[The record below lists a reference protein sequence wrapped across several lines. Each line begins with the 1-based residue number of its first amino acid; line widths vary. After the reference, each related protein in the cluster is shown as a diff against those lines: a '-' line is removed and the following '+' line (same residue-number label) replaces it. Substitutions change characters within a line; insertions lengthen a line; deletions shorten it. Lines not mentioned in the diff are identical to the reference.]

1 MDSAFTGAGTP
12 AINRRVGKGSSTFH
26 ISKNLSTFWT
36 NFYPDIPTPDDV
48 FPDDDEGLDVLDD
61 TLSQEDTDDS
71 PDDQDD
77 DASSEVS
84 NISAQWGEDF
94 MSVIPLKFKLLP
106 GKLHLLNPKIHR
118 LPADSTYT
126 ETPVNTVIPIMLR
139 SSEGEWYFNTLKKGI
154 HLPRPKDAP
163 ALFRTTKPSPLMDTV
178 VNTWVENGLLVPSP
192 NFKYA
197 QPMFLVPKQDK
208 QVRPIIDYSE
218 WTPFIKAPR
227 FSLLTAGSAIRKILL
242 DNLMV
247 KIDLRSGFHQLP
259 LARSTFNHNGICYR
273 GTKYSLTRLPTAP
286 QSTK

>member
-12 AINRRVGKGSSTFH
+12 AINRRVGKGSSTIH

-36 NFYPDIPTPDDV
+36 NFNPDIPTPDDV
-48 FPDDDEGLDVLDD
+48 FPDDDEGLNVLRWRSAPWCVDNWEDD

-84 NISAQWGEDF
+84 DISAQWGEDF
-94 MSVIPLKFKLLP
+94 MSGNPLKFKLLP

-126 ETPVNTVIPIMLR
+126 ETPVNTVIPIRLR
-139 SSEGEWYFNTLKKGI
+139 SSDGEWYFNTLKKGI

-163 ALFRTTKPSPLMDTV
+163 ALFRTTKPSPLMVIV
-178 VNTWVENGLLVPSP
+178 VNTWVENGLLVPNP
-192 NFKYA
+192 NLKYA

-218 WTPFIKAPR
+218 WTPT
-227 FSLLTAGSAIRKILL
+227 L
-242 DNLMV
+242 
-247 KIDLRSGFHQLP
+247 
-259 LARSTFNHNGICYR
+259 Y
-273 GTKYSLTRLPTAP
+273 
-286 QSTK
+286 